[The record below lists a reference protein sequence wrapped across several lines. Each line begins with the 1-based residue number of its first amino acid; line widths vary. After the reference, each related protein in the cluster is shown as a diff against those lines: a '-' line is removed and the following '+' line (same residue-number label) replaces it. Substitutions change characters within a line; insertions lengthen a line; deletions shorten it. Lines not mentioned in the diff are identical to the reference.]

1 MATLRSVFLSALVLA
16 LAGVSAAPA
25 TAQRYDNRADR
36 YDRYDNDNERSRGGG
51 RNVAGEFD
59 YYALVLS
66 WSPTHCATLQRNDYE
81 PQCHR
86 KDGRRYNFVLH
97 GLWPQYERG
106 FPGECQIGRRPFV
119 PDDVI
124 DDVMDV
130 MPSKPLIIHEYR
142 KHGTC
147 SGLDPARYFE
157 ISERLFRTIKI
168 PQRYVNPFEQ
178 QSVTPAT
185 MVDEFLTENPQLKRD
200 MLVVSCD
207 GSRNRLKDVRICMN
221 RDGQPRTCGK
231 NENQR
236 RLCSADTMYVPPVR
250 SSAAGRTD
258 GSDRGPQRDDVRER
272 NDPRDG
278 RDGGRQRGDNP
289 LPGPRIDRDE
299 RSL

>member
-1 MATLRSVFLSALVLA
+1 MSIYRSVILA
-16 LAGVSAAPA
+16 TAAAAFCWQAEPA
-25 TAQRYDNRADR
+25 SAQRYDNRYDR
-36 YDRYDNDNERSRGGG
+36 YDRYDGQDQRSNRDG

-66 WSPTHCATLQRNDYE
+66 WSPTHCATLQRDDYE

-106 FPGECQIGRRPFV
+106 FPGNCQIGQRPYV

-124 DDVMDV
+124 EDAMDV

-147 SGLDPARYFE
+147 SGLKPSDYFSF
-157 ISERLFRTIKI
+157 SERLFRTVKI

-178 QSVTPAT
+178 QTVSPTEL
-185 MVDEFLTENPQLKRD
+185 VDEFLAINPQLKRD
-200 MLVVSCD
+200 MIVVSCD
-207 GSRNRLKDVRICMN
+207 GSRNRLKDVRICM
-221 RDGQPRTCGK
+221 DTKGEPRTCGK

-236 RLCSADTMYVPPVR
+236 KLCSASSIYVPPVR
-250 SSAAGRTD
+250 SSSEARTD
-258 GSDRGPQRDDVRER
+258 GPGRGHERDNSRSNR
-272 NDPRDG
+272 NDDS
-278 RDGGRQRGDNP
+278 P
-289 LPGPRIDRDE
+289 LPGPRMDRERDDRDE